1 MNIDSLIYGLEQIY
15 SILIIVYV
23 LMSWFPN
30 ARESFIGNFLGK
42 VVEPY
47 LGIFRK
53 FIPSIGGMI
62 DISPIVALFALRFIA
77 AGLIAVL
84 HFLGL

>member
-1 MNIDSLIYGLEQIY
+1 MRIDELIYGLENIY

-42 VVEPY
+42 IVEPY
-47 LGIFRK
+47 LSIFRR
-53 FIPSIGGMI
+53 FIPAIGGMI

-77 AGLIAVL
+77 VGLIAVL
-84 HFLGL
+84 GFLGL

>member
-1 MNIDSLIYGLEQIY
+1 MIDVLIYRLEEIY

-47 LGIFRK
+47 LGIFRR

-62 DISPIVALFALRFIA
+62 DISPIVALFCLRFIA

-84 HFLGL
+84 HFIGL